1 MLVLLTND
9 DGIQAPGLKA
19 LKEALAGLGD
29 LRVAAPDRD
38 QSGISHAFTVRGPY
52 EVNEIHNNGSLF
64 GWAVR
69 GTPVDAVKVAV
80 RALLPRMPDLV
91 VSGINGGEN
100 SGVDLL
106 YSGTVAAAMEAATYG
121 VPAIAVSLASRSYDD
136 FSAAAAFT
144 RRIVSEALQRGMPP
158 GVVLNV
164 NVPPLAAELIHGV
177 RVTRQGDSYYEESLE
192 QRDDGDGLKYHWT
205 RWGKQM
211 AEDGEGSD
219 VKAIRDG
226 FISVTPIRARLT
238 DNAFMPAL
246 ERWRLTDQPRR

>member
-1 MLVLLTND
+1 MLILLTND
-9 DGIQAPGLKA
+9 DGINAPGLKA

-29 LRVAAPDRD
+29 VQVVAPDRD
-38 QSGISHAFTVRGPY
+38 QSGVSHAFTVRGPY
-52 EVNEIHNNGSLF
+52 QVDEIHNNGSRF

-121 VPAIAVSLASRSYDD
+121 VPAVAVSLASKSATD
-136 FSAAAAFT
+136 FSVAAAFA
-144 RRIVSEALQRGMPP
+144 RRLIGAVIQRKMPP

-164 NVPPLAAELIHGV
+164 NVPPIPTEQIKGV
-177 RVTRQGDSYYEESLE
+177 RITRQGESFYEEALE
-192 QRDDGDGLKYHWT
+192 KRDDGDGMKYHWT

-211 AEDGEGSD
+211 SGDGEGSD

-226 FISVTPIRARLT
+226 YISVTPIHARFTEHSLIQV
-238 DNAFMPAL
+238 L
-246 ERWRLTDQPRR
+246 EGWKLA